1 MAQVRRFKDADKEAV
16 HTLFTNGM
24 KDNMNALIWEAIKN
38 VPGVK
43 EACLA
48 VPTLA
53 LIGARSFRSSSGFS
67 LLFTTLAAAAVPV
80 AVAVKLW
87 SSLRDYVS
95 HSLNDDLKN
104 ILDFY
109 KHPSAF
115 WVAELDGEVVGCTAL
130 QSHSADLAEL
140 RRMSVKAGLR
150 RSGVAKKL
158 GQTLIAHAK
167 ATGHKKVYL
176 VTTSGQKPALALYKR
191 LGWYEAKVWQSHGLT
206 FHRLELD
213 LE

>member
-38 VPGVK
+38 NTVLDTASQQFVLNHCKLTGVK

-95 HSLNDDLKN
+95 HSL
-104 ILDFY
+104 
-109 KHPSAF
+109 
-115 WVAELDGEVVGCTAL
+115 
-130 QSHSADLAEL
+130 
-140 RRMSVKAGLR
+140 
-150 RSGVAKKL
+150 
-158 GQTLIAHAK
+158 
-167 ATGHKKVYL
+167 
-176 VTTSGQKPALALYKR
+176 
-191 LGWYEAKVWQSHGLT
+191 
-206 FHRLELD
+206 
-213 LE
+213 